1 HLSSSDTID
10 GGAGTDEL
18 RFTDSGSATSDLDGV
33 TNVETVTL
41 GDAATSVTT
50 VDALVGSEET
60 LTLSAAALKGTNA
73 LIWDGSAETN
83 GSFNITGSSQADT
96 IKGGAGADTITG
108 GAGADTFYFST
119 GNEST
124 VLSLDTVT
132 DFISGADKFV
142 FSSKPNQVIT
152 SSHYSVDGTGHLQ
165 NDISQAVVSGGI
177 ETDVAVYVLE
187 IKGIWEGNYLFF
199 DENADNNVG
208 IDEIV
213 INLGENSDTVL
224 SVSDF
229 I

>member
-1 HLSSSDTID
+1 MLLLS
-10 GGAGTDEL
+10 G
-18 RFTDSGSATSDLDGV
+18 
-33 TNVETVTL
+33 
-41 GDAATSVTT
+41 
-50 VDALVGSEET
+50 ET
-60 LTLSAAALKGTNA
+60 LTVSAAALAGTNA
-73 LIWDGSAETN
+73 LTWDGSAETN

-96 IKGGAGADTITG
+96 ITGGNSDDIINGGAGDDILAGGGGFGADTISG
-108 GAGADTFYFST
+108 GLGFDRFYFST

-132 DFISGADKFV
+132 DFISGDDKFV

-152 SSHYSVDGTGHLQ
+152 SSQYTVDGTGHLQ

-177 ETDVAVYVLE
+177 ETDAAVYVLE

-224 SVSDF
+224 SVNDF